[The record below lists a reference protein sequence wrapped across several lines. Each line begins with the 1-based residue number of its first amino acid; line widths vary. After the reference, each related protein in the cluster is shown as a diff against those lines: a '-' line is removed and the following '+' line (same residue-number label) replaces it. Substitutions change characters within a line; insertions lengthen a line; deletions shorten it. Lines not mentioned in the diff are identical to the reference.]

1 MNARQHLLLI
11 SDPDQLRSPA
21 LDRAAALAEATGA
34 TLDILVCGGPSGT
47 LWILDES
54 ILEQV
59 RKGFLERQ
67 HAYLQTLGEELRARG
82 IQATAEVFW
91 ADKPELEVLRFL
103 ETRPADLVIKPTRH
117 EFPLKR
123 MFITPLDWQ
132 LLRNCTL
139 PLHLVSTAEHPLPR
153 KVAAAVD
160 LSRSDAEGT
169 ALNEKILS
177 VAENFARQ
185 CGATLHLV
193 MAYEQ
198 SRSFFAYAAGP
209 VGWTEELQEQLTGN
223 LRSVFDLFAERRGV
237 PAQHRHFLPGA
248 PAKIISELAI
258 HEQIDVMVMGT
269 LTHKGLDKVLGS
281 TAEQVLYKVPA
292 IIAVRPPEA

>member
-1 MNARQHLLLI
+1 MNARQRLLVI
-11 SDPDQLRSPA
+11 SDPDQLQSPA
-21 LDRAAALAEATGA
+21 LDRAAALAEAIGA
-34 TLDILVCGGPSGT
+34 TLDILVCGGPSET

-67 HAYLQTLGEELRARG
+67 HAYLQKLGEELRAKG
-82 IQATAEVFW
+82 IEASAEVFW
-91 ADKPELEVLRFL
+91 ADKPEMEVLRYL
-103 ETRPADLVIKPTRH
+103 KTKPADLVIKPARH

-132 LLRNCTL
+132 LLRNCPL

-160 LSRSDAEGT
+160 LSRTDTEGM

-177 VAENFARQ
+177 VAEEFARQ
-185 CGATLHLV
+185 CGAKLHLV

-209 VGWTEELQEQLTGN
+209 VAWTEELQQQLSGN
-223 LRSVFDLFAERRGV
+223 LHSAFNLFAERRGV
-237 PAQHRHFLPGA
+237 PPHHRHFLSGT
-248 PAKIISELAI
+248 PAKTIAEFAV
-258 HEQIDVMVMGT
+258 HEQMDVVVMGT

-281 TAEQVLYKVPA
+281 TAEQILYRVPA
-292 IIAVRPPEA
+292 IIAVRPDD